1 MQSQPV
7 QTPCS
12 STHRGQN
19 GSAKLGLSIQTF
31 IHSAMNKTEDSL
43 PKSPR
48 KKREV
53 IRQASNFCFSM
64 IWPHKQS
71 RMTITTKETV
81 DLEQNFDR
89 RDDVSRI
96 IPANRDVGTVKN
108 VNGKAKHRKRHEHQG
123 NVRNVQGRTS
133 KCENRVKQICRIT
146 PSVCSVNVCQCAFHQ
161 NFIVAVDAL
170 HGCVRTITS

>member
-7 QTPCS
+7 ETSCS

-19 GSAKLGLSIQTF
+19 GSVKLGLSIQTF

-43 PKSPR
+43 PRSPR
-48 KKREV
+48 KK
-53 IRQASNFCFSM
+53 
-64 IWPHKQS
+64 PHKQS

-81 DLEQNFDR
+81 DLVQNFYR

-123 NVRNVQGRTS
+123 NVSNVQGRTS